1 MAAAAVLGSDQAG
14 AGWRGWCRARRG
26 TGFRKWV
33 YYSPDDKTCWAEMLA
48 DRAQIAGEGRSIPSA
63 ECPPHYVT
71 GARVWHFL
79 HNDFCRLSQMG
90 ALNCLKNW
98 LSELLSLSWAGL
110 GFLVRLG

>member
-14 AGWRGWCRARRG
+14 LGGVVGVEPRGARDSG
-26 TGFRKWV
+26 SGV

-71 GARVWHFL
+71 G
-79 HNDFCRLSQMG
+79 RLVSGISSTMTFPD
-90 ALNCLKNW
+90 CPRW
-98 LSELLSLSWAGL
+98 
-110 GFLVRLG
+110 VP